1 MTRRF
6 APLFLALGL
15 LVSSHARAQSA
26 VDRRGPDAA
35 LADLP
40 ERAGASGWAD
50 VDALRALPWFEEVV
64 RSQLRERGIGPRHA
78 TQALVMLSHTHS
90 AHASLVRGS
99 GDAALF
105 ATAVIHGEYV
115 RNEVPNAVLGLMP
128 GLLAGLWQATTID
141 GHRAYDMGVAVL
153 LEITPNDWM
162 LARRMRGAIPLPGA
176 TPSEELRLLVE
187 HGRSLGVQGGARS
200 LAFGVLAG
208 PEAAIPGAVPPA
220 TLEDIFHGPKQ
231 ALASF
236 TAEGEVLVVNW
247 DVTLHH
253 ASDADRWEA
262 HYRQQGETLA
272 TRLGVPATSVRAT
285 FQREGNRLVAR
296 IEVDRVAADAFV
308 AQLVGR
314 ALPQAVS
321 SGTTPA
327 GANP

>member
-1 MTRRF
+1 MTLR
-6 APLFLALGL
+6 AASLLLALAL
-15 LVSSHARAQSA
+15 FVTSRADAQTPA
-26 VDRRGPDAA
+26 DRRGPDSA

-40 ERAGASGWAD
+40 ERAGAAGWAD

-64 RSQLRERGIGPRHA
+64 RNQLREHGVMPRDA
-78 TQALVMLSHTHS
+78 TRALLMLSHTHS

-105 ATAVIHGEYV
+105 ATAVLHGEYL
-115 RNEVPNAVLGLMP
+115 RNEVPTSVLGLMP
-128 GLLAGLWQATTID
+128 GLLASLWQATTID

-162 LARRMRGAIPLPGA
+162 LARRIRGAIPLPGA
-176 TPSEELRLLVE
+176 TPAEDLRLLVE
-187 HGRSLGVQGGARS
+187 HGRALGVQGSARS
-200 LAFGVLAG
+200 LAFGALAG
-208 PEAAIPGAVPPA
+208 PAAGLPGANPPA

-231 ALASF
+231 AVASF
-236 TAEGEVLVVNW
+236 TAEGELFVVNW

-262 HYRQQGETLA
+262 HYRRAGETLA
-272 TRLGVPATSVRAT
+272 SRLGVPETSVRST
-285 FQREGNRLVAR
+285 FTRTDNRLVAR

-314 ALPQAVS
+314 ALPTTVS
-321 SGTTPA
+321 SGTTAP
-327 GANP
+327 GATP